1 MKNKSLWLSFGL
13 SQLLF
18 VVLLPVWLR
27 LLSYLHPVVL
37 AIVWMCVNIF
47 MFFVVYYVRKETI
60 PISKNMIKSVMSMYS
75 LGLLVLLFFRPANQE
90 YSQINI
96 VPFKTIVDF
105 LSGNGNFLIAFYN
118 ISANILLFAPFGVVT
133 FMLYKKP
140 SRRQL
145 LFIPSVVIL
154 LIESM
159 QHLTK
164 RGSMDIDDF
173 ILNLL
178 GVWIGYALYPV
189 IQKVV
194 KVKGPNNKGGK
205 V

>member
-1 MKNKSLWLSFGL
+1 MKNNSLWLSVGL
-13 SQLLF
+13 SQILF

-37 AIVWMCVNIF
+37 VVVWMCLTIF
-47 MFFVVYYVRKETI
+47 VFFLVYYVRKETI
-60 PISKNMIKSVMSMYS
+60 HISKNIIKSVMSIYS

-90 YSQINI
+90 YSQVNY
-96 VPFKTIVDF
+96 VPFKTIVGF

-118 ISANILLFAPFGVVT
+118 ITANVLLFVPYGMVT
-133 FMLYKKP
+133 FMLSKNP

-145 LFIPSVVIL
+145 FLIPAGVILFIETI
-154 LIESM
+154 

-178 GVWIGYALYPV
+178 GVWIGYVLYHV

-194 KVKGPNNKGGK
+194 KVNGT
-205 V
+205 